1 MARFGF
7 YAFFQCAPALSP
19 QAHAASLTLAAR
31 CISYPALP
39 PQASSW
45 LGERLSG
52 LVRLD
57 VGPGDTL
64 VLPSAWPHAVST
76 PEASVAVGECHSV
89 WGFWASA
96 GACSEVSMRRCRVHH
111 RMLQRQLQHGP
122 LDVPSWTACPTAVPP
137 STCQRPTALCP
148 CCVPAAPAASLPTC
162 SVFCATSCSLQAAT
176 SCTHLT
182 TAPSPAATNGSSGWA
197 SLPSS
202 RHVLYDVS
210 GVSNVPHDMRCRKF
224 MQV

>member
-122 LDVPSWTACPTAVPP
+122 LDVPLWTACPTVLPP
-137 STCQRPTALCP
+137 SACQRPIALCP
-148 CCVPAAPAASLPTC
+148 CCIPAHLIC
-162 SVFCATSCSLQAAT
+162 SIPPCSLQAAT
-176 SCTHLT
+176 SCMHLT
-182 TAPSPAATNGSSGWA
+182 TAPSPAATGGSSGWA